1 MYISYNNFFLFF
13 MYIGAYTLSVGME
26 LVRQNCAKYIE
37 KRDGYPSSPSDIYLT
52 SGASEAVKVGTN
64 FVVLFV
70 HLLKNRFQCFTI
82 PCNTNVL

>member
-1 MYISYNNFFLFF
+1 

-52 SGASEAVKVGTN
+52 SGASEAVKVGMN
-64 FVVLFV
+64 FVVLFM
-70 HLLKNRFQCFTI
+70 HLLKKFFQCFTI

>member
-52 SGASEAVKVGTN
+52 SGASEAVKVGMNLVILYTGN
-64 FVVLFV
+64 YK
-70 HLLKNRFQCFTI
+70 KN
-82 PCNTNVL
+82 